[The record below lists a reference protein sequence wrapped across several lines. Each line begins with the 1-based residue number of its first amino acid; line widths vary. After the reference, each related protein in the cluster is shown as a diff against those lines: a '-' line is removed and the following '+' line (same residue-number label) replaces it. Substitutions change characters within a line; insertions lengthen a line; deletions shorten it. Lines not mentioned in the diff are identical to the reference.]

1 MKNSHE
7 LLFNFAEKFLA
18 NIHFPPIAKKLEMVT
33 MVIACSKCVFAKRGK
48 VMANDVASFAK
59 QLINLSLNQKA
70 TDIHFHPAVQKQ
82 HVQIYFRILGKRKF
96 VRDISLSFY
105 EMLLT
110 YFKFEANMDIGE
122 TRKPQDGMIHW
133 LVDDGNKMVDLR
145 LSTLP
150 ANLLESLTIRIF
162 PQEEPFKLHELFL
175 FPFQLKQ
182 MKKWL
187 LKQNGLILFTGP
199 TGSGKSTM
207 MYALLEKMIDMKPVQ
222 VITLEEPIERKIDS
236 IIQVEINERAGLTYQ
251 IGLKAALRHDPDVIL
266 IGEIRDEKTAKFAFR
281 AALTGHLVLSTL
293 HAKDAIGT
301 IERLKD
307 LGISQQ
313 ELHQSLIA
321 VAALELLPIIVK
333 GEVTRRAAIVEMLE
347 GHPLEKIIT
356 GKTISE
362 NEIITFQK
370 LKEKAVCYGF
380 VRETNVKTHT

>member
-1 MKNSHE
+1 
-7 LLFNFAEKFLA
+7 
-18 NIHFPPIAKKLEMVT
+18 
-33 MVIACSKCVFAKRGK
+33 
-48 VMANDVASFAK
+48 
-59 QLINLSLNQKA
+59 
-70 TDIHFHPAVQKQ
+70 
-82 HVQIYFRILGKRKF
+82 
-96 VRDISLSFY
+96 
-105 EMLLT
+105 
-110 YFKFEANMDIGE
+110 
-122 TRKPQDGMIHW
+122 
-133 LVDDGNKMVDLR
+133 
-145 LSTLP
+145 
-150 ANLLESLTIRIF
+150 
-162 PQEEPFKLHELFL
+162 
-175 FPFQLKQ
+175 

-307 LGISQQ
+307 LGIFPARAAP
-313 ELHQSLIA
+313 IA
-321 VAALELLPIIVK
+321 NRRSGFGIAADHRK
-333 GEVTRRAAIVEMLE
+333 RGSDKKRAAIVEMLE
-347 GHPLEKIIT
+347 GRPLEKIIT